1 MHRRIADR
9 ALGRL
14 SGDRSTYFA
23 RVIDIIGRDHGGR
36 SDLNLVYLMLA
47 CCMEAAPI
55 YLPEGRFIGELL
67 NFIDERRTALSRILF
82 GGEFLVTGPTAFTE
96 EANSFA
102 ARLAEICLTL
112 YRKGEIEDDEP
123 SRLTF
128 TWPRYAEPSPYKAP
142 DSDEE

>member
-9 ALGRL
+9 ALARL

-47 CCMEAAPI
+47 SCMETAPI
-55 YLPEGRFIGELL
+55 YLAEGRFIGELL
-67 NFIDERRTALSRILF
+67 NFIDERRTTLSRILF
-82 GGEFLVTGPTAFTE
+82 GPDFLTVGAAAFRGEAAAFDG
-96 EANSFA
+96 
-102 ARLAEICLTL
+102 RLADICLTL
-112 YRKGEIEDDEP
+112 YRNGEIEDDEP

-128 TWPRYAEPSPYKAP
+128 TWPRYSEASPYQP
-142 DSDEE
+142 DDDEE